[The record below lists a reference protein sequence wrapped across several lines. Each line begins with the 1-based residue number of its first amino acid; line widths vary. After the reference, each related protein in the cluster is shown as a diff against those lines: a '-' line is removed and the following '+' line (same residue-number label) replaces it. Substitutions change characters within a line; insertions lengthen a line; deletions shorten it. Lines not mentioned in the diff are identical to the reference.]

1 MRTLVGWLFLIAL
14 CGLAGYLQSR
24 WSDSVRAERERL
36 RTPTGLQEREES
48 WGRFL
53 IGQPSGAEPIE
64 LELPELEAPQPAAQL
79 PGTEPALPE
88 GPGAQEQAPVTV
100 FEYVV
105 PEGRVLSKICEDFYD
120 SGRSPIPERVAEY
133 NGMRS
138 PDALRAGQ
146 TLLLPPWEV
155 LLPDREQ
162 P

>member
-1 MRTLVGWLFLIAL
+1 LRTLVGWLLLIAL

-24 WSDSVRAERERL
+24 WTDSVRAERERL
-36 RTPTGLQEREES
+36 ETPTGLHEREES

-53 IGQPSGAEPIE
+53 IGHPSGAEPV
-64 LELPELEAPQPAAQL
+64 ELPELEAPQPEVQFPA
-79 PGTEPALPE
+79 TEPVPTE
-88 GPGAQEQAPVTV
+88 GPALQEHAPLTV

-155 LLPDREQ
+155 LFPDREQ